1 MTRTGRSPRSAAPFV
16 WLIRVYQRL
25 VSPSLG
31 KNCRFQPT
39 CSAYAAEALSRH
51 GLIRGT
57 RLALVRLGKCHPLH
71 EGGYDP
77 VPAGV
82 PTGQGVTP

>member
-1 MTRTGRSPRSAAPFV
+1 MTDLKAVRPGPGARVVRA
-16 WLIRVYQRL
+16 LIRSYQKM

-31 KNCRFQPT
+31 KNCRYSPT
-39 CSAYAAEALSRH
+39 CSQYTYEAMGRF

-57 RLALVRLGKCHPLH
+57 WMGIKRIGRCHPLA

-77 VPAGV
+77 VPDNLRKES
-82 PTGQGVTP
+82 